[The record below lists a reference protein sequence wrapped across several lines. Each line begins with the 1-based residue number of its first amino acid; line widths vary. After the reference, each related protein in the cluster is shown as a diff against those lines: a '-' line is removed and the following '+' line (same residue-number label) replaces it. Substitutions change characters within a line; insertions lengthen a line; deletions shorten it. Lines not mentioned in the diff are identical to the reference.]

1 MTADITDFI
10 ALGLFMVGIGFV
22 SYCMAPTHWQTPLGF
37 LLIVIGIVPA
47 GLLVLTLLAKP
58 AILIPVVFVMGALM
72 ASRRR
77 AS

>member
-22 SYCMAPTHWQTPLGF
+22 GYCMAPAYWQTPLGF

-58 AILIPVVFVMGALM
+58 AILIPVAFVMGALM

>member
-22 SYCMAPTHWQTPLGF
+22 GYCMAPAHWQTPLGF

-58 AILIPVVFVMGALM
+58 TILIPVAFVIGALM
-72 ASRRR
+72 ASRRC